1 MQITEQVLI
10 AFADHG
16 SEVKPERARNGRHAH
31 GFSRGKEGRKDKG
44 GKGWKRRKEESG
56 VEESEER
63 RSERTEA
70 RGFGKRET
78 VARSRTS
85 LEESEE
91 TSQTRGRS
99 LLRRS
104 ERRSR
109 RKDLELRRES

>member
-10 AFADHG
+10 AFPDHG
-16 SEVKPERARNGRHAH
+16 SEVKPERGRNGRYAH
-31 GFSRGKEGRKDKG
+31 GFGRGEEGRQDDA

-56 VEESEER
+56 VEEGEER

-85 LEESEE
+85 LGE
-91 TSQTRGRS
+91 
-99 LLRRS
+99 
-104 ERRSR
+104 SR
-109 RKDLELRRES
+109 RRRVEREEEVFYEGQSDDREEMT